1 MSTFFEKFDPISG
14 VARPLNEASMSAPQY
29 QTAPGTD
36 PFLGDPNNPQLVA
49 GQRPGWTPP
58 PPTPPPISGGFH
70 SYNEMIPGSPFYKP
84 ERDLIR
90 PYVPSWLK
98 PFYDD
103 PWGEAGREIKRQV
116 DRWKDNPPIGLDHNP
131 YLESPMDKIKRRYP
145 QAFPQEA

>member
-1 MSTFFEKFDPISG
+1 
-14 VARPLNEASMSAPQY
+14 MSAPQY

-58 PPTPPPISGGFH
+58 PPTPPPISGGFQ

-90 PYVPSWLK
+90 PYVPDYLK
-98 PFYDD
+98 PIYDD
-103 PWGEAGREIKRQV
+103 PLGELGRELRRQYDKYNPV
-116 DRWKDNPPIGLDHNP
+116 DNPPAAHPGPNP
-131 YLESPMDKIKRRYP
+131 LLHSPWESPLDKIKRRFSP
-145 QAFPQEA
+145 EIA